1 EGADGDTLAAIFWRL
16 LDLPDA
22 AVMDAVAVV
31 MGESLAAGS
40 AAVEAVGLHIGL
52 DMADWWQADAAF
64 LELVRDREVLAAL
77 VAEVAGEAVA
87 SANAREKGKTLKR
100 ILADCL
106 AGENGRAKRERW
118 VPGWMAFPPAAY
130 TPRGGVG
137 TVRAHALAEAARVPA
152 EQPEPP
158 APPDA
163 GALPTDPECEP
174 VPEAAEP

>member
-52 DMADWWQADAAF
+52 DMADWWQADPAF
-64 LELVRDREVLAAL
+64 FELARDREVRGAL

-100 ILADCL
+100 IVAGCL
-106 AGENGRAKRERW
+106 AGENGRRRQ
-118 VPGWMAFPPAAY
+118 
-130 TPRGGVG
+130 PR
-137 TVRAHALAEAARVPA
+137 R
-152 EQPEPP
+152 
-158 APPDA
+158 
-163 GALPTDPECEP
+163 
-174 VPEAAEP
+174 AAEWSASTPAHPT